1 MAFAI
6 FVGME
11 TRSKKL
17 IFSILL
23 FTLMIFKVSSFHV
36 YAHQDETENKIENCS
51 ICDIVSLNQE
61 NQFTTSKEI
70 YLPEA
75 RFYFIPYIK
84 NYESKVNTTASI
96 VPRSFYCRPPP
107 ALT

>member
-1 MAFAI
+1 
-6 FVGME
+6 
-11 TRSKKL
+11 
-17 IFSILL
+17 
-23 FTLMIFKVSSFHV
+23 MIFKASSFHV
-36 YAHQDETENKIENCS
+36 YVHQDETENKIENCS

-75 RFYFIPYIK
+75 RFLLISYIK
-84 NYESKVNTTASI
+84 NYESEVNTTTSI
-96 VPRSFYCRPPP
+96 DLSSFYCRPPP